1 MKRDKCSKMAE
12 AVTLCYVPSPSS
24 LLPCT
29 QVLQM
34 WMLTLWCIMYTAELG
49 MFLLHRRCV
58 ENYSLHILSSG
69 TAAILWCATL
79 IFAGKNWHLDSRG
92 QKDGYMCSLFY
103 NKHVHLY
110 SVSTDDFYYF
120 IFFLHMDPVC
130 QHAWATEFSSR
141 KFQCLFQGSYHS
153 ISLKGFKKCSHS
165 RVYVKP

>member
-79 IFAGKNWHLDSRG
+79 IFAGKNWLLDSCG

-103 NKHVHLY
+103 NKHVRLY
-110 SVSTDDFYYF
+110 SVSTDYFYYF
-120 IFFLHMDPVC
+120 IIFFYTWILFVSMLEL
-130 QHAWATEFSSR
+130 QSSAQESFSAYSR
-141 KFQCLFQGSYHS
+141 HLTIAFPWKG
-153 ISLKGFKKCSHS
+153 LKSAVIPES
-165 RVYVKP
+165 M